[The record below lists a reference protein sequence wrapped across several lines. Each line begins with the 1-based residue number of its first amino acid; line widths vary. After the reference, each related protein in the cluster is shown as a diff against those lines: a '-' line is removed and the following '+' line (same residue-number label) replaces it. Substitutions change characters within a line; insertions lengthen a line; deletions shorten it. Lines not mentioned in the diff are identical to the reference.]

1 MYYIETMYFLKL
13 QKHKIN
19 ASKKHNTSL
28 KYKLDTLPLALGP
41 REGKGAGS
49 RGKCS
54 ASKTPQRPEKN
65 ELHKQPGV
73 VHADAEWSRDR
84 YRPLGAKRTSKRVA
98 SAEGTYERA

>member
-1 MYYIETMYFLKL
+1 MYFLKL

-19 ASKKHNTSL
+19 ASKKHNISL

-54 ASKTPQRPEKN
+54 ASKTPRRPEKN
-65 ELHKQPGV
+65 ELHNQPGV
-73 VHADAEWSRDR
+73 VHAEAEWSRQVQVT
-84 YRPLGAKRTSKRVA
+84 GSQENFNA
-98 SAEGTYERA
+98 SCLC